1 VALKRTGCLQQCS
14 KWCLFALTRVR
25 SRALDWSMTL
35 SMMLCGKLPWCYN
48 SDVEN
53 ASFPSFHFRTIV
65 EKVIPVADL
74 WMSARV
80 DQSRR
85 SPRPIFHQPKTSTIC
100 APRRWQSIIW
110 RLEASDSS
118 WFVSVLSS
126 FHVISIHFNFYIR
139 VRQFD
144 AHSNSYKL
152 TVKRQETFILS
163 IMSSVRPLLSAG
175 LSLIYSSALLAFV
188 QWSRCFRLVERDKA
202 PLSPSSAFGQRGGTA
217 TLCRYSRCEA

>member
-1 VALKRTGCLQQCS
+1 MS
-14 KWCLFALTRVR
+14 
-25 SRALDWSMTL
+25 S
-35 SMMLCGKLPWCYN
+35 
-48 SDVEN
+48 VEN
-53 ASFPSFHFRTIV
+53 RPKKNKNQIYTVLLLVDNCSSWSRTEYCLV
-65 EKVIPVADL
+65 ERQT
-74 WMSARV
+74 RV